1 MDKELK
7 GYIIEIIIMVI
18 VLSFAVPI
26 CVNASNNY
34 NTKQKAIL
42 SGLNTTIDITNKEG
56 NIKQIN
62 LYSNTSELIKVKLGL
77 MITNFYNEYTIEI
90 DGNVYDLNEL
100 EYLSDEKNR
109 YYILGIYEID
119 KEENIEFE
127 LKVKEKHYKDE
138 IISYSF
144 YTEGII

>member
-7 GYIIEIIIMVI
+7 GYIIEIIIMLI
-18 VLSFAVPI
+18 ILSFAVPI

-42 SGLNTTIDITNKEG
+42 NSVNTTIDITNKKG

-62 LYSNTSELIKVKLGL
+62 LYSNTDELIKVKLGL

-90 DGNVYDLNEL
+90 DGNIYDLNEL
-100 EYLSDEKNR
+100 EYLSDEKKR

-119 KEENIEFE
+119 KVENIDIE
-127 LKVKEKHYKDE
+127 LKVKDKHYKDE

>member
-7 GYIIEIIIMVI
+7 GYITEIIIMVI
-18 VLSFAVPI
+18 ILSFAIPI

-42 SGLNTTIDITNKEG
+42 SGLNTTIDITNKKG

-62 LYSNTSELIKVKLGL
+62 LYSNTDELIKVKLGL
-77 MITNFYNEYTIEI
+77 MITNFYNEYTIEV
-90 DGNVYDLNEL
+90 DGNIYDLNEL

-109 YYILGIYEID
+109 YYIIGIYEID

-127 LKVKEKHYKDE
+127 LKVKGNIYYEE
-138 IISYSF
+138 SISYSF

>member
-7 GYIIEIIIMVI
+7 GYIIEIIIMLI
-18 VLSFAVPI
+18 ILSFAVPI

-42 SGLNTTIDITNKEG
+42 NSVNTTIDITNKKG

-62 LYSNTSELIKVKLGL
+62 LYSNTDKLIKVKLGL
-77 MITNFYNEYTIEI
+77 MITNFYNEYAIEI
-90 DGNVYDLNEL
+90 DGNIYDLNEL

-119 KEENIEFE
+119 KVENIDFE
-127 LKVKEKHYKDE
+127 LKVKDKHYKDE

>member
-7 GYIIEIIIMVI
+7 GYIIEIIIMLI
-18 VLSFAVPI
+18 ILSFAVPI

-42 SGLNTTIDITNKEG
+42 NSVNTTIDITNKKG

-62 LYSNTSELIKVKLGL
+62 LYSNTDELIKVKLGL

-90 DGNVYDLNEL
+90 DGNIYDLNEL

-119 KEENIEFE
+119 KVENIDFE
-127 LKVKEKHYKDE
+127 LKVKDKHYKDE